1 MCSSHIPFKLL
12 EESRQDNENY
22 STFCIGSFC
31 FFFTWILKILQ
42 ANIVQLCFTCQRS
55 HFNKMDLEKEGWVL
69 F

>member
-1 MCSSHIPFKLL
+1 MYSSHISFKFL
-12 EESRQDNENY
+12 EESRHYKENH
-22 STFCIGSFC
+22 STFCIDSFC

-55 HFNKMDLEKEGWVL
+55 PFNKMDLKKEGWVL